1 MSTSDNEIVADPI
14 GANLPC
20 GAGKRGVDSLLLEA
34 LIHILIEK
42 GVLTRNDALS
52 AVETVAQIIKGGAD
66 DGEAADAQTSAAV
79 KMLKR
84 MYVSFEALEDRPG
97 VVTFDG
103 ENVHRMRRPVHGD
116 SPSFPPD
123 D

>member
-1 MSTSDNEIVADPI
+1 MSTSDDEITADPI
-14 GANLPC
+14 DPNLLSRAGA
-20 GAGKRGVDSLLLEA
+20 RGVDSLLLEA
-34 LIHILIEK
+34 LVHVLIEK
-42 GVLTRNDALS
+42 GVLTKNDALS
-52 AVETVAQIIKGGAD
+52 VVETVAQIVKGEVD
-66 DGEAADAQTSAAV
+66 DREAADSQTAAAV
-79 KMLKR
+79 RMLKR

-116 SPSFPPD
+116 RPSFPLD